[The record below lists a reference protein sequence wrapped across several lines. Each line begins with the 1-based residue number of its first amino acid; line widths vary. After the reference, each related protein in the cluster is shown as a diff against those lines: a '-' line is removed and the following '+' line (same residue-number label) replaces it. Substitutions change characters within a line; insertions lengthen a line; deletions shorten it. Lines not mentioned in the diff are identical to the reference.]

1 MVDQYPLCFDQV
13 RASLWKAAQ
22 RNALL
27 LYSSS
32 FSSLTNLVYLDRVR
46 VHSVGSLV
54 WILSLKWHI
63 VM

>member
-1 MVDQYPLCFDQV
+1 MVAQYPLCFDQV

-27 LYSSS
+27 LYSS

-46 VHSVGSLV
+46 VHSVRSLM
-54 WILSLKWHI
+54 WILTLKWHI